1 MKLRNKGFVFG
12 CIGLLALAFSCK
24 VYNFTGGSI
33 PPEVKT
39 ISVGFIENQAGNGP
53 PNLPLVTTEKIKSYY
68 QDNSALSIAPNNGDW
83 QITGYISQYSTEPV
97 APQAGQTQTAA
108 LTRLRITLYIE
119 FHNSLAPEEDD
130 EVQDERHIK
139 DFKQPFTFYA
149 DFAQNQSLSQVE
161 NELINQ
167 ILDQIVLDI
176 YTKTTSNW

>member
-1 MKLRNKGFVFG
+1 MRLRNKGFILS
-12 CIGLLALAFSCK
+12 CIGLLAFTFSCK
-24 VYNFTGGSI
+24 IYNFTGGSI

-39 ISVGFIENQAGNGP
+39 ISVGFIENQAGSGP
-53 PNLPLVTTEKIKSYY
+53 PSLPLVTTEKIKTYF
-68 QDNSALSIAPNNGDW
+68 QDNSSLSIAPTNGDW

-108 LTRLRITLYIE
+108 LTRLRITVVID
-119 FHNSLAPEEDD
+119 FHNTLASEEED
-130 EVQDERHIK
+130 EVQDERHVK
-139 DFKQPFTFYA
+139 DFKLPFSYYA
-149 DFAQNQSLSQVE
+149 DFTQDQSLSQVE